1 MAAAANSATAT
12 ANVSLH
18 PLVLINIS
26 DQWTRVRVQSGDP
39 STQGESARFG
49 GVVFFDPG
57 FGIFLAFVVIGAL
70 LGVQTGRS
78 IEVFNS
84 FELVVKV
91 VDGHAVLDRTYLTT
105 KLGQCMIS
113 PPPHSK

>member
-1 MAAAANSATAT
+1 LVVLFFLT
-12 ANVSLH
+12 
-18 PLVLINIS
+18 LVL
-26 DQWTRVRVQSGDP
+26 
-39 STQGESARFG
+39 
-49 GVVFFDPG
+49 VF
-57 FGIFLAFVVIGAL
+57 FLAFVVIGAL